1 MAVSKE
7 SLVGTEPITAEER
20 SQLQEA
26 IRGALADAD
35 FGVFSADVVGE
46 PNREGDSDYA
56 IAIIKK
62 QGM

>member
-1 MAVSKE
+1 MAASKE
-7 SLVGTEPITAEER
+7 PLVGTEPITAEER
-20 SQLQEA
+20 NQLQEV
-26 IRGALADAD
+26 IRYALSSVE

-62 QGM
+62 QDV